1 MQCCAFSQTEDRK
14 YDYVK
19 KNFVYVNEF
28 IKFFGAY
35 KNAKRYLVRCKKC
48 KALFIYQCFSTEVGQ
63 KECFHEVYLQVKDI
77 DEAKRINES
86 TDWEEFM
93 SQKNPKIVHDTY
105 RELNKSSK
113 KSRKVIISIITVII
127 VLLIVLL
134 SIFRLN

>member
-1 MQCCAFSQTEDRK
+1 MQCCAFGQTEDRK

-19 KNFVYVNEF
+19 KNFEYVSEF
-28 IKFFGAY
+28 IKFFGVY

-86 TDWEEFM
+86 TNWEEFM
-93 SQKNPKIVHDTY
+93 SQKNLQIVHDTY
-105 RELNKSSK
+105 KDLNKSNNKSK
-113 KSRKVIISIITVII
+113 KLIISIIAII
-127 VLLIVLL
+127 ILLLIV
-134 SIFRLN
+134 IFLFCN